1 MQQKFVGSLDGR
13 YRAREYGIEEDCG
26 DGHAPKADVERSLF
40 LMDELYTSSMVSTEA
55 VRQ

>member
-40 LMDELYTSSMVSTEA
+40 LMDELYTNSLVSTES
-55 VRQ
+55 VR